1 MIEFDTECRHLPE
14 PSRATRTIHASSKG
28 SLVGALVA
36 GTGVG
41 RVMVY
46 ESGLELKTLLLLTT
60 NPDVVDVWDQPP
72 AVSYVDPS
80 GKERSHTFDFLATMA
95 DGSKTAIDVKPY
107 KRAEKIG
114 FASTLRLIGGQL
126 PAGYAHRIC
135 LVTERELDPTAV
147 HNAELFHDF
156 REPDLEADQA
166 ALSVAAKLVG
176 AAHLDELTAFMG
188 LGPRGLHALIR
199 LIKSRRLLLTR
210 PERITPRTLV
220 KPAEVH

>member
-1 MIEFDTECRHLPE
+1 
-14 PSRATRTIHASSKG
+14 
-28 SLVGALVA
+28 
-36 GTGVG
+36 
-41 RVMVY
+41 MVY

-80 GKERSHTFDFLATMA
+80 GKERSHTFDFLATMI
-95 DGSKTAIDVKPY
+95 DGSKSAIAVKPY
-107 KRAEKIG
+107 KRAQKIG
-114 FASTLRLIGGQL
+114 LASTLCLIGSQL

-135 LVTERELDPTAV
+135 LVTERELDPIAV

-156 REPDLEADQA
+156 REPDKEADEA
-166 ALSVAAKLVG
+166 ALSVTTKIVG
-176 AAHLDELTAFMG
+176 AVRLDELTAFIG

-199 LIKSRRLLLTR
+199 LIKSRRLLLTCH
-210 PERITPRTLV
+210 ECITLRTLV